1 MNLFRSVSASAPS
14 EGLWLARI
22 QVLTNWVSLDISIS
36 CYKMLL
42 PLRRGSQLSL
52 LFFANTWFLPLFN
65 GGALLK
71 WVAIQGR
78 ELQDHRAEPV
88 SYFRMAAPLH
98 CWPEDISM
106 LGPCP
111 SLPCGTSHPVGE
123 IWISPILCL
132 NLALIKQTHPL
143 ALSRAQRVVYCSCV
157 GWCTCHTSLP
167 LSPKFSPNVAPAFFT
182 VYPSGPDLQWSHP
195 P

>member
-22 QVLTNWVSLDISIS
+22 QVLTNWVSLNISIS
-36 CYKMLL
+36 CSKMLL
-42 PLRRGSQLSL
+42 PLRRGSHLSL
-52 LFFANTWFLPLFN
+52 LFSPTLGSFHCLMAELSWNGLPSK
-65 GGALLK
+65 GGNYKTTGLSQFPTSGWQLL
-71 WVAIQGR
+71 
-78 ELQDHRAEPV
+78 
-88 SYFRMAAPLH
+88 LH

-123 IWISPILCL
+123 IWISPVLCL

-143 ALSRAQRVVYCSCV
+143 ALSRAQRAVYCSCV
-157 GWCTCHTSLP
+157 GWCACHNSLP
-167 LSPKFSPNVAPAFFT
+167 LSPV
-182 VYPSGPDLQWSHP
+182 
-195 P
+195 